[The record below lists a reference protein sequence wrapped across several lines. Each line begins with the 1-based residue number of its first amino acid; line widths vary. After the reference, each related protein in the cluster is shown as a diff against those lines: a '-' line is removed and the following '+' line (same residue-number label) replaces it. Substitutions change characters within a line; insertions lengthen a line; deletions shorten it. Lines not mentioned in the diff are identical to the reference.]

1 MRTFKIV
8 LILDA
13 RKHILKEIEQC
24 AQGHLLNVIYLYI
37 TLLFKNGSLKQ
48 RTFIISSLAGEMGG
62 TGIWEQLQL
71 ICMDLALVFPE
82 AAIKVSTSVRSF

>member
-1 MRTFKIV
+1 MPLFILLGILLLKTHKSVYVMRTFKIV

-37 TLLFKNGSLKQ
+37 TLLFKNGNLKQ

-62 TGIWEQLQL
+62 QESGNSCSLF
-71 ICMDLALVFPE
+71 A
-82 AAIKVSTSVRSF
+82 